1 MLKSIYIFLLMFIAS
16 VLPIAAVD
24 ETEAEELS
32 ELQDQLMELGFQ
44 VFRVP
49 VVAPVFTLKDLNGED
64 VSLSSLR
71 GKLVFLNFW
80 ATWCGPCRVEMP
92 SMQVMYESLDG
103 YNFEI
108 LAVDLQESERT
119 VKNFIEKEG
128 FTFPVVLD
136 KNGRV
141 GAQYG
146 ARSIPTTYLIDID
159 GNAVGFLIGSRRWD
173 VEDVYDT
180 FKKLSGAK
188 TVSN

>member
-1 MLKSIYIFLLMFIAS
+1 MRKSIYIFLLLFIAS
-16 VLPIAAVD
+16 VLPIAAAD
-24 ETEAEELS
+24 ENEAEEPS
-32 ELQDQLMELGFQ
+32 ELQDRLMELGFQ
-44 VFRVP
+44 VFREP
-49 VVAPVFTLKDLNGED
+49 VEAPDFTLKDLGGED
-64 VSLSSLR
+64 VSLSSFR
-71 GKLVFLNFW
+71 GKLLFLNFW

-92 SMQVMYESLDG
+92 SMQVMYETLDG
-103 YNFEI
+103 YDFEI

-136 KNGRV
+136 KNGQV

-146 ARSIPTTYLIDID
+146 ARSIPTTYLINSD

-173 VEDVYDT
+173 VEDVYDA
-180 FKKLSGAK
+180 FKKQSGAK